1 MSSGSLLW
9 RGKCRR
15 AVIVARRHSFCGHF
29 PLRKSWALTDQTP
42 FSFNIIIHKNN
53 ILWMRYCTKNIWFHT
68 HSCIYRIKEEMV
80 KDSFL
85 RATFSYF
92 PQFLHTK
99 QQSPQLKKTH
109 FCSLFHL
116 TLFLQKQLSET
127 VLTFPAKQF
136 QNLSSG
142 NFFTELARRTIAF
155 LVKKGGK
162 IGFFCTLCK
171 KWEGNIRTPCALK
184 SQSGIIGRSAPY
196 YSVWNLTA
204 SGTCLKR
211 ILMLSEKSFR
221 KTLWKRSDCSHQ
233 TLCFSLESKYGG
245 I

>member
-1 MSSGSLLW
+1 
-9 RGKCRR
+9 
-15 AVIVARRHSFCGHF
+15 
-29 PLRKSWALTDQTP
+29 
-42 FSFNIIIHKNN
+42 
-53 ILWMRYCTKNIWFHT
+53 
-68 HSCIYRIKEEMV
+68 MV

-196 YSVWNLTA
+196 YSV
-204 SGTCLKR
+204 
-211 ILMLSEKSFR
+211 
-221 KTLWKRSDCSHQ
+221 
-233 TLCFSLESKYGG
+233 
-245 I
+245 